1 MQSIS
6 RSLRLPQGPSKG
18 RYHDL
23 SIKKFAFSFMH
34 TSKIIL
40 CYNYI
45 YLLARACVCY
55 CKPLFAI
62 QNLANAILDISLLG
76 Y

>member
-18 RYHDL
+18 RYRDL
-23 SIKKFAFSFMH
+23 SIKKFTSSFKPAY
-34 TSKIIL
+34 KINL

-45 YLLARACVCY
+45 YLLARTVSPY
-55 CKPLFAI
+55 LQSGI
-62 QNLANAILDISLLG
+62 WLNAILDISL
-76 Y
+76 